1 MIKDGGASTYMNKKI
16 SQNVNLQKKAAQIRR
31 DIVDIVYRTSAGH
44 IGGSLSE
51 TDILVALYYEVM
63 KIDPKNPHWSERDR
77 FILSKGHA
85 IDAYYCVL
93 ADRGFFDKER
103 LQTYSQFGSD
113 FIGHP
118 NRAIPGIE
126 MNTGALGHGLSI
138 GVGMAIAGKMDNKDY
153 RVFVLMGDGELA
165 EGSVWEAA
173 MAAANYKLDNLVA
186 IIDRNRLQITG
197 KTEDVMALTPLEDKW
212 KSFGW
217 NVSVVDGHDIPSIC
231 NALSKE
237 NKIDGVPSLIIA
249 ETIKGKGISFMENN
263 ASWHHGVMNAD
274 QYKMACEELD
284 KMLEVLS

>member
-1 MIKDGGASTYMNKKI
+1 MNNMDKKTYQEK
-16 SQNVNLQKKAAQIRR
+16 NLPKKAAQIRR
-31 DIVDIVYRTSAGH
+31 DIADIVYRSSAGH

-63 KIDPKNPHWSERDR
+63 KTDPKNPKWTERDR
-77 FILSKGHA
+77 FILSKGHS

-93 ADRGFFDKER
+93 ADKGFFDKEE
-103 LQTYSQFGSD
+103 LKNYSQFGSD
-113 FIGHP
+113 LIGHP

-138 GVGMAIAGKMDNKDY
+138 GVGMALAGKMDKKDY
-153 RVFVLMGDGELA
+153 RVFVLMGDGEQA

-186 IIDRNRLQITG
+186 IIDRNGLQISGT
-197 KTEDVMALTPLEDKW
+197 TEDVMALSPLKDKW

-231 NALSKE
+231 NALSKK
-237 NKIDGVPSLIIA
+237 NKVDSMPSLIIA

-263 ASWHHGVMNAD
+263 ASWHHGVMSED
-274 QYKMACEELD
+274 EYKIACEELD